1 MQKDSRENSRKLL
14 TALCVLTYF
23 VSYLTR
29 INYGAV
35 LLEIVRTEGYTKTAV
50 SMAVTGAFVT
60 YGAGQLI
67 SGFLGDHVKPQLLIF
82 IGLLTTAALNV
93 AVPLVVRPD
102 IVLVLWSINGFAQA
116 LMWPPLVRIMSAYM
130 SNEQYKK
137 SCVKVSWGASVATIV
152 IYLLAPVCIRFLGWK
167 SLFFLCAAIAGVYAF
182 CWRSGM
188 KKVQKHL
195 EPIEE
200 RTGGIHAEESKHA
213 DRNLHK
219 NGDMQESRDVHTSR
233 DMHTNE
239 DGHANRDLHTAKKR
253 KNSAGL
259 HVSSGLVVTIG
270 LIMLGIVMQGA
281 LRDGITTWMPTY
293 ISETFQLGSQA
304 SILTGVALPVFSIVC
319 IQLAS
324 VVNRKLIRNEMLC
337 AAALFLPGCIGAVVL
352 AFCPDSDAVLS
363 VLLST
368 VITGSMHGV
377 NLILTSMIP
386 PYFKKYGNV
395 AFISG
400 LLNSCTYLGSALS
413 SYGIAYAA
421 QVKGWRFVTI
431 LWAAVATAGTLLCLC
446 DAGRWKQ
453 VRK

>member
-1 MQKDSRENSRKLL
+1 MQKDSGEKSITLL
-14 TALCVLTYF
+14 TVLCVLTYF

-82 IGLLTTAALNV
+82 IGLLTTAAMNA

-130 SNEQYKK
+130 SSEQYKR
-137 SCVKVSWGASVATIV
+137 SCVKVSWGASAATIV

-182 CWRSGM
+182 LWKSGM

-195 EPIEE
+195 VPIEE
-200 RTGGIHAEESKHA
+200 QTGEIHMEES
-213 DRNLHK
+213 
-219 NGDMQESRDVHTSR
+219 
-233 DMHTNE
+233 
-239 DGHANRDLHTAKKR
+239 
-253 KNSAGL
+253 L
-259 HVSSGLVVTIG
+259 HVSSRLVVTVG

-293 ISETFQLGSQA
+293 ISETFHLGSQA

-431 LWAAVATAGTLLCLC
+431 LWAVAATAGTLLCLC

>member
-82 IGLLTTAALNV
+82 IGLLTTAAMNV

-200 RTGGIHAEESKHA
+200 RTGGIHAEESKYA
-213 DRNLHK
+213 D
-219 NGDMQESRDVHTSR
+219 
-233 DMHTNE
+233 
-239 DGHANRDLHTAKKR
+239 RDLHTAEKGK
-253 KNSAGL
+253 SGTCM
-259 HVSSGLVVTIG
+259 HVSSGLAVTVG

-281 LRDGITTWMPTY
+281 LRDGITTWMPAY
-293 ISETFQLGSQA
+293 ISETFHLGSQA

-352 AFCPDSDAVLS
+352 AFCPDSNAALS

-386 PYFKKYGNV
+386 PHFKKYGNV

>member
-1 MQKDSRENSRKLL
+1 MQKDSGEKSITLL
-14 TALCVLTYF
+14 TVLCVLTYF

-82 IGLLTTAALNV
+82 IGLLTTAAMNA

-130 SNEQYKK
+130 SSEQYKR
-137 SCVKVSWGASVATIV
+137 SCVKVSWGASAATIV

-182 CWRSGM
+182 LWKSGM

-195 EPIEE
+195 VPIEE
-200 RTGGIHAEESKHA
+200 QTGEIHMEKS
-213 DRNLHK
+213 
-219 NGDMQESRDVHTSR
+219 
-233 DMHTNE
+233 
-239 DGHANRDLHTAKKR
+239 
-253 KNSAGL
+253 L
-259 HVSSGLVVTIG
+259 HVSSRLVVTVG

-293 ISETFQLGSQA
+293 ISETFHLGSQA

-431 LWAAVATAGTLLCLC
+431 LWAVAATAGTLLCLC